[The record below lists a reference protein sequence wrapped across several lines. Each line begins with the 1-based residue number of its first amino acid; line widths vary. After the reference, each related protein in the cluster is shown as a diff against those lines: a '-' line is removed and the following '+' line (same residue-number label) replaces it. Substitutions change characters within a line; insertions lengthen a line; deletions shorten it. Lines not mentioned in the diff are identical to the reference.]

1 MILGGFSLSEGM
13 MHNILRSVLISVGL
27 MLTVSGRAETSDER
41 FRSLLVT
48 AGYSTLIGAMFGAA
62 ILPFT
67 DKPMNNTP
75 YIFRG
80 AAIGFLGGALVG
92 SFLIF
97 SPLFIEDDPVFS
109 NSYLDR
115 IPEPTTAIVTISPL
129 ISYSDWRLRGI
140 VSRWTIYRF

>member
-1 MILGGFSLSEGM
+1 MRNTLWSILFG
-13 MHNILRSVLISVGL
+13 VGL
-27 MLTVSGRAETSDER
+27 MFAVNGRGETSDER

-67 DKPMNNTP
+67 DRPMNNTP
-75 YIFRG
+75 YIFQG
-80 AAIGFLGGALVG
+80 AAIGFLGGALIG
-92 SFLIF
+92 SVLIF

-115 IPEPTTAIVTISPL
+115 LPEPATVRVAISPL

-140 VSRWTIYRF
+140 AGRWTIYRF